1 MAAVDH
7 DLARANVWHDVS
19 GLSGLRHAGR
29 RNDPEALRAAAE
41 QFEALFVQQMLKSM
55 RDTVPEDGPF
65 ASREASTYRAMLDR
79 QLAVDV
85 AASGDFG
92 IADALVRQLGRT
104 TGPAEDPAA
113 AAGRARIDR
122 ARDAGGVQEP

>member
-1 MAAVDH
+1 MTAVDH

-19 GLSGLRHAGR
+19 GLSGLKHAGR
-29 RNDPEALRAAAE
+29 RDDPEALRAAAE

-65 ASREASTYRAMLDR
+65 ASREADTYRDMLDR

-92 IADALVRQLGRT
+92 IADALVRQLGRAAS
-104 TGPAEDPAA
+104 PAEDAA
-113 AAGRARIDR
+113 ATAGRARIER
-122 ARDAGGVQEP
+122 ARDDARPRTP

>member
-19 GLSGLRHAGR
+19 GLSGLKHAGR

-65 ASREASTYRAMLDR
+65 ASREANTYRDMLDR

-113 AAGRARIDR
+113 AAGRARIER
-122 ARDAGGVQEP
+122 ARDEGGPRTP